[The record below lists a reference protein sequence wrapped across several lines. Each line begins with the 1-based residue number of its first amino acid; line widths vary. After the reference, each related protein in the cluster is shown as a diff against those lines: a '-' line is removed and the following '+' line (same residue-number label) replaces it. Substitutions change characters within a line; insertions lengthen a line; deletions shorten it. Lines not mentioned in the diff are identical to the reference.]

1 MNRETAALG
10 VPVYLT
16 FGERLGELDAEL
28 IRESATQAAEPIAR
42 ARTRRVAGRVSTRA
56 RRDRKVIFDRCWPRP
71 TRSSPHLDSANTTM
85 WAPAH
90 GGNLSL
96 KSKGR
101 FRCTRPVHAAYGS

>member
-56 RRDRKVIFDRCWPRP
+56 RRDRKVIS
-71 TRSSPHLDSANTTM
+71 TA
-85 WAPAH
+85 AGPA
-90 GGNLSL
+90 
-96 KSKGR
+96 R
-101 FRCTRPVHAAYGS
+101 RV